1 MEEGDLFQFP
11 FPLLSPSG
19 MQAFLT
25 CALHP
30 EAMLALAIKHCTQV
44 KAALTLK

>member
-1 MEEGDLFQFP
+1 MEGRDLSEFP
-11 FPLLSPSG
+11 FPLSSTSST
-19 MQAFLT
+19 QTFLT

-30 EAMLALAIKHCTQV
+30 EAMLALAINHCIQV